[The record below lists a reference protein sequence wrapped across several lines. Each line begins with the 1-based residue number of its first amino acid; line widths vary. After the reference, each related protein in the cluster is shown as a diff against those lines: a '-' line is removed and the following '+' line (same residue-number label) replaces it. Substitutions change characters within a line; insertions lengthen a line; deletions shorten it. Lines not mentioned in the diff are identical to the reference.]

1 MSRCEHS
8 DTLCQ
13 SQTGLACRRRQSRAL
28 LSRADYASALAAC
41 SSARECSPLG
51 CQLHRAV
58 QHGSPATAEAAES
71 FLCLFQTRQHCFD
84 WRIHHRSRRRRR
96 STSNSRFAFFRECR
110 QHQLELGYEPSR
122 RSPRRTRDDCA
133 CRSRSV
139 EIQSRRRRRRRCGGG
154 TTDCRRV
161 DDKDWQRE
169 PVRTAH
175 SLVGEQDRVAH
186 PRFERVSLP
195 RTETAAQFRRFG
207 RQQWQ
212 RNRRRWIR
220 LPHRCGGI
228 ALEHVVPIR
237 DGMGK
242 RRRRRRTTAAE
253 RFRQR
258 VLLVRFRRR
267 RRTSARR
274 ESLFPARV
282 VGVLVRDER
291 RCLDLAVGGQLV
303 PLVRRA
309 VVWGVGR
316 VPVQLDPASFERR
329 RLSRTATTTTSFRPD
344 NDGCCSR
351 FPSRSPP
358 SQLAEQSISELCPVP
373 RENVQSR
380 RRRSETKRR
389 KPRSALLSFNQRARQ
404 RPHRA
409 RETAE
414 RCSRRAA
421 RPSRRRG
428 QDEPQDL
435 ARPVR
440 AYDPCSRPR

>member
-1 MSRCEHS
+1 M
-8 DTLCQ
+8 
-13 SQTGLACRRRQSRAL
+13 
-28 LSRADYASALAAC
+28 
-41 SSARECSPLG
+41 
-51 CQLHRAV
+51 
-58 QHGSPATAEAAES
+58 
-71 FLCLFQTRQHCFD
+71 
-84 WRIHHRSRRRRR
+84 
-96 STSNSRFAFFRECR
+96 
-110 QHQLELGYEPSR
+110 
-122 RSPRRTRDDCA
+122 
-133 CRSRSV
+133 
-139 EIQSRRRRRRRCGGG
+139 
-154 TTDCRRV
+154 
-161 DDKDWQRE
+161 
-169 PVRTAH
+169 
-175 SLVGEQDRVAH
+175 AH

-195 RTETAAQFRRFG
+195 RTETAAQCRRFG

-212 RNRRRWIR
+212 RSRRRWIR

-237 DGMGK
+237 GRDRVG
-242 RRRRRRTTAAE
+242 RRGRRTTAAE

-258 VLLVRFRRR
+258 VLLVRFRRRR

-282 VGVLVRDER
+282 VGVLVRDEWR
-291 RCLDLAVGGQLV
+291 FAVGGQQLV
-303 PLVRRA
+303 PLFRRA
-309 VVWGVGR
+309 VVWRVGR
-316 VPVQLDPASFERR
+316 VPVQLDPTSFERH
-329 RLSRTATTTTSFRPD
+329 RLSSTATTTTSFRPN

-351 FPSRSPP
+351 FPSGSPP

-389 KPRSALLSFNQRARQ
+389 KPRSALFSFNQRPRQ
-404 RPHRA
+404 RPRRA

-414 RCSRRAA
+414 RCSHRAA

-440 AYDPCSRPR
+440 A